1 MKKIVLFV
9 LVIALCGVGITAA
22 ALIAKARTEAVP
34 VTTKVNTPTNTEDN
48 GTVEGDNSEPTTT
61 EPVTTQEQEVPIPTV
76 YGADLFVGTLV
87 ATQDDLYQAY
97 VTNGQ
102 GDYRLLLYSD
112 QFKPNTKYG
121 FAWTIN
127 PRVLDIDGLSFL
139 HGDENEPAIFYFIGD
154 WNAAIENGTNFMRRL
169 VAADF
174 ELPTILTN
182 RWVFETGPDDTQ
194 ILFVPFVVSG
204 LSEAPS
210 RSFLDNAFSNVL
222 LSVFELPPNS
232 VEI

>member
-48 GTVEGDNSEPTTT
+48 GVVEGGNSEPTTT

-76 YGADLFVGTLV
+76 FGQDYFPTGTLV
-87 ATQDDLYQAY
+87 ATQDDLVQGY
-97 VTNGQ
+97 VSNGQ
-102 GDYRLLLYSD
+102 LYRLGLYSD

-127 PRVLDIDGLSFL
+127 PRVLDIDGLSFVP
-139 HGDENEPAIFYFIGD
+139 GDEDKPAIGFFIGD
-154 WNAAIENGTNFMRRL
+154 WSAAFANGTNFFQTL
-169 VAADF
+169 VANDF

-194 ILFVPFVVSG
+194 ILFFPFQVSG

-210 RSFLDNAFSNVL
+210 RSFCDNVFSNVL
-222 LSVFELPPNS
+222 LSVFELP
-232 VEI
+232 VE